1 MVIFHSYVK
10 LPEGNHCWPLLI
22 IWGIH
27 EIVQTPGF
35 GNELLLVHRIVSACG
50 QQDSKIDADTSFY
63 LSWNGEG
70 TNSGFGWRRT
80 LLAYKKCNS
89 GKKHHFPNM
98 SMDQYLLIPF
108 LGGWTSIYQLFWC
121 SPGVQ
126 GFDTLPH
133 QGTSTTK
140 RPLLAPM
147 LISGLKRMEPLAP
160 PRSPIAVWEATLGWA
175 QYMGGSCRVP
185 Q

>member
-1 MVIFHSYVK
+1 MLTIINHMRHSWNRSNSGIRK
-10 LPEGNHCWPLLI
+10 WTLTCASNCFCMWSARFEDWCGHQFLLI
-22 IWGIH
+22 L
-27 EIVQTPGF
+27 E
-35 GNELLLVHRIVSACG
+35 RRR
-50 QQDSKIDADTSFY
+50 Y
-63 LSWNGEG
+63 
-70 TNSGFGWRRT
+70 NSGFGWRRT